1 LFSAASPEKLQV
13 RKGLL
18 LLLIAAGLEAIGPWL
33 GKAFIDQYLLPR
45 QLAWTAIIPLLAAF
59 LVSGWIA
66 TWLRYRQLVRLAGV
80 AMRSVQ
86 RLREQVY
93 SHVLKLPMA
102 FFDRSMTGQLV
113 SRVTNDTEAVKNL
126 YVQVLFVMLDSSIV
140 VIGAMTGM
148 LLLEWRLFL
157 VVLPLI
163 PAVVLIVWFYQ
174 RWSAPAVARARQLRS
189 DINAQLAESLQGM
202 HTLQASRAEQRF
214 AQRFDQTGQQHY
226 AARLQELK
234 ANAWLLRPAL
244 DFSEYSDFSN
254 RDFQLQPAAFFRCG
268 NRYSVCV
275 CQLYRACRGTADS
288 DHYAVRTNS
297 ASHCVCCPREYAI
310 TGTCSGRK
318 SESCTDAERQHPHP

>member
-1 LFSAASPEKLQV
+1 MQPEQQPSMTPAEQRQRALQLLFSAASPEKSQV

-45 QLAWTAIIPLLAAF
+45 QLAWTEIIPLLAAF
-59 LVSGWIA
+59 LISGWIA

-174 RWSAPAVARARQLRS
+174 RWSAPAVA
-189 DINAQLAESLQGM
+189 
-202 HTLQASRAEQRF
+202 QRYQCTVSGKPSGY
-214 AQRFDQTGQQHY
+214 AY
-226 AARLQELK
+226 AAGQPR
-234 ANAWLLRPAL
+234 RTAL
-244 DFSEYSDFSN
+244 
-254 RDFQLQPAAFFRCG
+254 
-268 NRYSVCV
+268 
-275 CQLYRACRGTADS
+275 
-288 DHYAVRTNS
+288 
-297 ASHCVCCPREYAI
+297 
-310 TGTCSGRK
+310 
-318 SESCTDAERQHPHP
+318 CTTL